1 MIELVDIRK
10 SFGDREVLRGVDLT
24 VQRGEVVCVIGPS
37 GSGKTTLLRCINNL
51 ETPDSGD
58 VSIDGEVL
66 YRRKTENGYKSLSA
80 RQVAQ
85 TRSTV
90 GMVFQHFELFPHMTV
105 LGNVAVGPRKVKG
118 LPKSEYEEIARRNLA
133 HVGLADRADAWP
145 EQLSGGQRQRVAI
158 ARALAMQ
165 PRVMLFDEA
174 TSALDAELVGEVLA
188 VMQTLA
194 SEGMTMVVVTHEI
207 GFARQVADSLV
218 FMDDGKIIEQNT
230 PVSLLDNPQ
239 QPRTKLFLS
248 AILPEHGM
256 KQANGEKAVKP

>member
-10 SFGDREVLRGVDLT
+10 SYGDREVLRGVSLT
-24 VQRGEVVCVIGPS
+24 IQRGEVVCVIGPS
-37 GSGKTTLLRCINNL
+37 GSGKTTLLQCINNL
-51 ETPDSGD
+51 EAPDSGE
-58 VSIDGEVL
+58 VHINGEVL
-66 YRRKTENGYKSLSA
+66 YRRETKNGYKPLSA
-80 RQVAQ
+80 RQIAK

-118 LPKSEYEEIARRNLA
+118 LAKSECEEIARNNLA

-158 ARALAMQ
+158 ARALAMGPQ
-165 PRVMLFDEA
+165 VMLFDEA

-218 FMDDGKIIEQNT
+218 FMDDGRIIEQNT

-248 AILPEHGM
+248 AILPEHGI
-256 KQANGEKAVKP
+256 KQANGTAAAEQ

>member
-1 MIELVDIRK
+1 VIELVDIKK

-51 ETPDSGD
+51 ETPDSGE
-58 VSIDGEVL
+58 VRIDGEVL
-66 YRRKTENGYKSLSA
+66 YRRKIGTGYKSLSA
-80 RQVAQ
+80 SQIAR

-118 LPKSEYEEIARRNLA
+118 LAKSECEAIARRNLA

-158 ARALAMQ
+158 ARALAME

-174 TSALDAELVGEVLA
+174 TSALDAELVGEVLS

-194 SEGMTMVVVTHEI
+194 REGMTMVVVTHEI

-218 FMDDGKIIEQNT
+218 FMDDGRIIEQNT
-230 PVSLLDNPQ
+230 PVSVLDNPQ

-256 KQANGEKAVKP
+256 KRTSGETAVTP